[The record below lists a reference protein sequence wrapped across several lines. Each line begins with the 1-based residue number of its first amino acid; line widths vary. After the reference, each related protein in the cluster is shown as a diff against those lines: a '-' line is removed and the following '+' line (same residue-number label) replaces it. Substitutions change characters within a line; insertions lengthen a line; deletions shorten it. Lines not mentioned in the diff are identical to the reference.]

1 MKKWTASLVAFLFP
15 LLSISAEPAI
25 KTFKLEKVRELN
37 LKKSLEQGRGAF
49 VSAGSGLVKK
59 GEELFVAADDE
70 TALFSFK
77 VSDKEVAVASQMM
90 PPLSAD
96 RNTRAKTKP
105 DFEAL
110 VDLDKEHWPPHG
122 ALIAWPSSSG
132 VQRMKAVVVPFK
144 TERELSNPIEVNIL
158 PLAYMMTQEFKQ
170 EAKELNIEGLMVRD
184 GKIFFFQRGNSGKG
198 KSGIFEMSLANWLK
212 GMKSNDWSGKIKFS
226 KIKVGK
232 LNGVDLT
239 LADGIWTEQG
249 LLALAS
255 AEDTVSAFAD
265 GKVYG
270 TVLLRI
276 TGDKARILGKF
287 DPIVK
292 LEGIAV
298 ELENKEFTQ
307 LLFVDDADDP
317 QKPSSLYRV
326 KLTTDQLTDLKLST
340 SSSVSK

>member
-1 MKKWTASLVAFLFP
+1 MKTAVGLLAFLIP
-15 LLSISAEPAI
+15 LFGFSAEPAI
-25 KTFKLEKVRELN
+25 QTFQLEKVRELN
-37 LKKSLEQGRGAF
+37 LKKSLEEGRGSF

-59 GEELFVAADDE
+59 GDELFVAADDE

-77 VSDKEVAVASQMM
+77 IADKEVNVASQMM
-90 PPLSAD
+90 PPLPAD
-96 RNTRAKTKP
+96 RNARAKTKP

-110 VDLDKEHWPPHG
+110 MHLDKEQWSPQG
-122 ALIAWPSSSG
+122 ALVAWPSSSG
-132 VQRMKAVVVPFK
+132 VQRMKAIVLPFK
-144 TERELSNPIEVNIL
+144 ADGGFEKPIEVNIL

-170 EAKELNIEGLMVRD
+170 DAKELNIEGLMARD

-198 KSGIFEMSLANWLK
+198 KSGMFEMSLANWLK
-212 GMKSNDWSGKIKFS
+212 GMKNNEWGGKIKFS

-276 TGDKARILGKF
+276 TGNKAQILGKF

-292 LEGIAV
+292 LEGIAI
-298 ELENKEFTQ
+298 ESENKDSLQ

-317 QKPSSLYRV
+317 QKASSLYRV
-326 KLTTDQLTDLKLST
+326 KLTTEELTHLKAKT
-340 SSSVSK
+340 K